1 MNGAREFNTTYQ
13 SSIQQ
18 HNQKQLMKKLG
29 IVAPYRDR
37 TTQLHQFINSIKE
50 YIQDIPYELIIVEQA
65 DNKDFNRGKLLNI
78 GFLKA
83 EELGCDYVVFHDIDM
98 LPVEV
103 DYSYSGTPLQIA
115 TDFKL
120 PPGVKRSTLDEYFG
134 GVTLF
139 PVDIFKQINGY
150 SNKYFGWG
158 FEDDDL
164 LFRCRE
170 NNIDLDF
177 KAFPARGKN
186 VAALEFN
193 GEDSYVRF
201 NNKLSLNKP
210 FSIFVS
216 CSPHGIKCDK
226 REVTDEYSI
235 FSIPGHDMTLTYNS
249 FKRYRFETWMSSTEC
264 LSLHSEHLPAFYT
277 NFTITINP
285 KSGQVTLYQAGT
297 LVGRDILDQRLMSY
311 NEQPYMYLGV
321 GDPNRFRNK
330 KYFWGLIDTFAI
342 FDKELDQKEIT
353 SLSNNKIFGLTQP
366 FKNYNSVDNLQL
378 YYDSK
383 FIKDSYL
390 IDLSGNNN
398 NGFIRNATPI
408 GAQYS
413 TEYHLTVPH
422 KRKST
427 FEILSHKE
435 NGFKDGYWVNPNSR
449 KNQIYFYEKLNE
461 NRSDYQKDGLTTCFY
476 KVESESNNGHHHLL
490 VKL

>member
-1 MNGAREFNTTYQ
+1 M
-13 SSIQQ
+13 
-18 HNQKQLMKKLG
+18 HKLG
-29 IVAPYRDR
+29 IIAPYRDR
-37 TTQLHQFINSIKE
+37 PLQLHQFINSITE
-50 YIQDIPYELIIVEQA
+50 YIKDIHYELIIVEQG

-83 EELGCDYVVFHDIDM
+83 EELGCDYVIFHDIDM
-98 LPVEV
+98 LPIDA
-103 DYSYSGTPLQIA
+103 DYSYNNTPLQIA
-115 TDFKL
+115 TNFKL
-120 PPGVKRSTLDEYFG
+120 PPGIKRATLDEYFG

-139 PVDIFKQINGY
+139 PTELFRQINGY

-177 KAFPARGKN
+177 KIFPTRGKN
-186 VAALEFN
+186 IAALEFN
-193 GEDSYVRF
+193 GEDSYIRF

-210 FSIFVS
+210 FSFFVS
-216 CSPHGIKCDK
+216 FMPYGIKCDNK
-226 REVTDEYSI
+226 EVTDEYSI
-235 FSIPGHDMTLTYNS
+235 FSIPGYDMTLTYNS
-249 FKRYRFETWMSSTEC
+249 FKRYRFETWTSNTEC
-264 LSLHSEHLPAFYT
+264 LSIHSEHLPPFHT

-285 KSGQVTLYQAGT
+285 KSGQVTLYQSGK
-297 LVGRDILDQRLMSY
+297 LVGRDILNQRLMSY
-311 NEQPYMYLGV
+311 NEQPYIYLGV

-330 KYFWGLIDTFAI
+330 KYFWGSIDTFAI
-342 FDKELDQKEIT
+342 FDKELEQDEIT
-353 SLSNNKIFGLTQP
+353 SLSNNKIFGLTYP

-378 YYDSK
+378 YYDAK
-383 FIKDSYL
+383 FVRDNQI

-398 NGFIRNATPI
+398 NGILHRTSLTET
-408 GAQYS
+408 QYN
-413 TEYHLTVPH
+413 TEYYLPVPH

-449 KNQIYFYEKLNE
+449 KNQIHFYKNLHE
-461 NRSDYQKDGLTTCFY
+461 NKSNYQKDGLTTCYY
-476 KVESESNNGHHHLL
+476 KIETEINNKYHHII